1 MYRST
6 MDPVMQPINGISLE
20 RYADLGAALDGTQN
34 DPEAVRRVLAAE
46 GVAEADW
53 EAAKAGWTARMQDMA
68 LMGRVAMAYMPLYQ
82 AALARRKG
90 GAASLSY
97 EDFVHVSAAIKVF
110 GFEGAVNAS
119 GLSQSDWTEA
129 AGQWTAAMAQNM
141 GQYAGHHGHV
151 GQVEAQLRAGA
162 APRRVQVTRRP
173 GAAPAQPQ
181 PQAQAA
187 MYTPGAT
194 GMDAAMAQ
202 AMQNPMVQQQM
213 QAQAAIQQNPMA
225 FAMGQA
231 GAYLG
236 GGIVAGSNVM
246 VAWSDG
252 NAYPGRVLQA
262 APNQYL
268 VQFQNGSQ
276 QWIPA
281 QSVRKA

>member
-1 MYRST
+1 
-6 MDPVMQPINGISLE
+6 MQPINGISLE
-20 RYADLGAALDGTQN
+20 RYADLGAALDGTNN

-46 GVAEADW
+46 SVAEADW
-53 EAAKAGWTARMQDMA
+53 EAAKTGWTARMQDMS

-82 AALARRKG
+82 AALSRRKG

-110 GFEGAVNAS
+110 GFEGAMGAC
-119 GLSQSDWTEA
+119 GISQSDWAEV
-129 AGQWTAAMAQNM
+129 AGQWNNTMAQNM
-141 GQYAGHHGHV
+141 GQYAGHHGYV
-151 GQVEAQLRAGA
+151 GQHEAHLRTGA
-162 APRRVQVTRRP
+162 SPRRVQVTRTA
-173 GAAPAQPQ
+173 GASPAQQ
-181 PQAQAA
+181 PAHVQAA
-187 MYTPGAT
+187 LATPGAT

-202 AMQNPMVQQQM
+202 AMNNPMMQQAM
-213 QAQAAIQQNPMA
+213 QAQAAIQANPMG
-225 FAMGQA
+225 FGMGQV
-231 GAYLG
+231 GAYMS
-236 GGIVAGSNVM
+236 GGIVADTDVM

-281 QSVRKA
+281 PSVRKA